1 MIWMTLLACGAP
13 ELEDAH
19 MEASEAYCDRAITC
33 DWIPVAQEQ
42 ECIDNLVPI
51 FTGEWTT
58 LDCEDN
64 ISRSGWKDCEDALA
78 EMDERG
84 TTIGDQIQAE
94 RLKQLPPLLE
104 SVVSIIWTD
113 VLIEILLL

>member
-1 MIWMTLLACGAP
+1 MTLLACGAP

-42 ECIDNLVPI
+42 ECIDSMVPI
-51 FTGEWTT
+51 FTGEWTA

-78 EMDERG
+78 EMDCEVEVWG
-84 TTIGDQIQAE
+84 INNIPGECD
-94 RLKQLPPLLE
+94 E
-104 SVVSIIWTD
+104 S
-113 VLIEILLL
+113 ILCTG